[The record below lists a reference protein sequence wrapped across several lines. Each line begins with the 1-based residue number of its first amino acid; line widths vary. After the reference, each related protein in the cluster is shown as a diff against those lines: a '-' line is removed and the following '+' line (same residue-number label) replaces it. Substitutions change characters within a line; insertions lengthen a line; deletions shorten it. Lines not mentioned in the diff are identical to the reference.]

1 MIHDNSKNL
10 LSNLGILTISNFAS
24 KVLIFLL
31 VPLYTNILTTDEY
44 GTYDLVVS
52 TVSLLAPIL
61 SMNIIDAVMRFLMD
75 KNCSQKKVATI
86 GIKFVSYSVVAV
98 ALFLLVMNRVNIW
111 RKLQGLGGY
120 IFLYYTFYVL
130 NQYFIQLAKGLEQV
144 KTMGIAGLLGT
155 IVMLITN
162 VLFLI
167 VFKWKLPGFFLANIL
182 SQAIPVCYF
191 FLKINFWKFITIT
204 EKDKYLT
211 RNMLIYCTPLIA
223 SVIGWWINSGSD
235 KYVVTFYY
243 GLAANGLL
251 SVAYKIPSILNTFQG
266 IFIQAWQISAIRE
279 YGKKEMD
286 RFYGNIFL
294 ITNVLMCA
302 ACSWLI
308 LLTKPLARLLYA
320 KDFYIAWKFVPFLLI
335 SCVMNC
341 ASGIL
346 GPILSA
352 KKDSKSMSV
361 SAIYGAGVNVVLNIV
376 LIHLLGVQGVTI
388 ATAISSYIIYRVR
401 KHAVGGN
408 ITIESYASVLSTWGL
423 LCIQAFLEVYTTF
436 WYVEVILMV
445 IMLIIN
451 INKLKQLLTLLFR
464 ETAK

>member
-24 KVLIFLL
+24 KILIFLL

-44 GTYDLVVS
+44 GTYDLAVS

-191 FLKINFWKFITIT
+191 FLKINF
-204 EKDKYLT
+204 
-211 RNMLIYCTPLIA
+211 
-223 SVIGWWINSGSD
+223 
-235 KYVVTFYY
+235 
-243 GLAANGLL
+243 
-251 SVAYKIPSILNTFQG
+251 
-266 IFIQAWQISAIRE
+266 
-279 YGKKEMD
+279 
-286 RFYGNIFL
+286 
-294 ITNVLMCA
+294 
-302 ACSWLI
+302 
-308 LLTKPLARLLYA
+308 
-320 KDFYIAWKFVPFLLI
+320 
-335 SCVMNC
+335 
-341 ASGIL
+341 
-346 GPILSA
+346 
-352 KKDSKSMSV
+352 
-361 SAIYGAGVNVVLNIV
+361 
-376 LIHLLGVQGVTI
+376 
-388 ATAISSYIIYRVR
+388 
-401 KHAVGGN
+401 
-408 ITIESYASVLSTWGL
+408 
-423 LCIQAFLEVYTTF
+423 
-436 WYVEVILMV
+436 
-445 IMLIIN
+445 
-451 INKLKQLLTLLFR
+451 
-464 ETAK
+464 